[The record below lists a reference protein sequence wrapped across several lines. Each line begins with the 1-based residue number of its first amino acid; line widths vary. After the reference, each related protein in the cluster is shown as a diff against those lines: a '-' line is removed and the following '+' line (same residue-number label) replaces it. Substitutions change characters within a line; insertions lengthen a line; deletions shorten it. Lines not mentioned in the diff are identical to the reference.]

1 MNKLIRCG
9 LLLLGLCVSANAN
22 TNLTEVIIQTQKDI
36 RQLTQQLNELRNH
49 IDKQRIPLTEK
60 QRQLSNAVADKRRR
74 LHDITTSQQAAQ
86 LQAQHIDAR
95 LNRVNDEYQLIH
107 NSLVEYRK
115 NLDSSMSA
123 AALTPYLENLKQ
135 ADILFSKNNLPK
147 TTRYMLNIANTIIT
161 NGIGGHYAS
170 GVALDEA
177 GIEIKGKFLI
187 FGPLAYFAAPGIAGI
202 ASSTPGS
209 LLPAC
214 YPEHSLKQQTAIA
227 NLVVGNRSS
236 VPVDVSDGQAL
247 RINQNNKN
255 ISTELRKGGI
265 VVIPLLLVGAIAALI
280 AAWKLFSLRNI
291 YDNIELDS
299 IISDVKNKKLQNAY
313 QQADKLPDLVSTL
326 INEAITYH
334 TAPREHL
341 EEIMHE
347 HIMGMVPRLEK
358 HLGTLAVMAGVAPL
372 LGLLGTVTG
381 MMHTFQLVAVFGTGD
396 ANLLSGGISEA
407 LITTKLGL
415 VIAIPILLTHAFF
428 ARRVK
433 TSIMNLENIALRFI
447 NATKER

>member
-1 MNKLIRCG
+1 
-9 LLLLGLCVSANAN
+9 
-22 TNLTEVIIQTQKDI
+22 
-36 RQLTQQLNELRNH
+36 
-49 IDKQRIPLTEK
+49 
-60 QRQLSNAVADKRRR
+60 
-74 LHDITTSQQAAQ
+74 
-86 LQAQHIDAR
+86 
-95 LNRVNDEYQLIH
+95 
-107 NSLVEYRK
+107 
-115 NLDSSMSA
+115 
-123 AALTPYLENLKQ
+123 
-135 ADILFSKNNLPK
+135 
-147 TTRYMLNIANTIIT
+147 MLNIANTIIT